1 MKRII
6 TLSVFTLLCINGSAI
21 AQDYYRGNTS
31 VKADSLTYEISLFES
46 VDDIKLQNV
55 NNTLLRSEPYD
66 TVEQRYFDYEEG
78 AYLHYFPK
86 VEIRR
91 YLAPVL
97 IPEYEDCY
105 HGIWI
110 DMAIDPSSSIVKE
123 VKFILR
129 CDKNGKLLSI
139 PPTVFEELEMKLI
152 GCRLD
157 CKVKERFKNATY
169 FLACWVVDFY

>member
-6 TLSVFTLLCINGSAI
+6 TLSVFTLLCINRPAI
-21 AQDYYRGNTS
+21 AQDYYRGNAA

-46 VDDIKLQNV
+46 LNWIKLQNV

-66 TVEQRYFDYEEG
+66 TVEQRYFGYG
-78 AYLHYFPK
+78 AGPYQQYFPK

-91 YLAPVL
+91 YIAPVL

-110 DMAIDPSSSIVKE
+110 KMAIDPSSSIVKE
-123 VKFILR
+123 VTFTLR
-129 CDKNGKLLSI
+129 YDDNVKLLSI

-157 CKVKERFKNATY
+157 YKVKERFKNTTY
-169 FLACWVVDFY
+169 FLVSWNVDFY